1 MEAETHRGERG
12 SVGLGRQTAKWG
24 GGGEQEERKQEGE
37 KQSERTM
44 KTRQNKKELAGSGSL
59 EIH

>member
-1 MEAETHRGERG
+1 MQTNGEWGR
-12 SVGLGRQTAKWG
+12 VGVKKTR
-24 GGGEQEERKQEGE
+24 RR

-44 KTRQNKKELAGSGSL
+44 KTRQNKRELAGSGSL